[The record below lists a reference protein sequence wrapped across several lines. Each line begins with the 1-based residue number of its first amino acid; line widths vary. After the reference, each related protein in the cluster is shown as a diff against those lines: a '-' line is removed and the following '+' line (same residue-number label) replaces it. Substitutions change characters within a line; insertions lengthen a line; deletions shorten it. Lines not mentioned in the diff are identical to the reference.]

1 MNKAIARAAKRISDI
16 VKTDTDFRRELDQI
30 KRSVTKKE
38 LMIEFLNQ
46 RMAVD
51 PDQLFRVLRLTSPMT
66 SAVSK

>member
-16 VKTDTDFRRELDQI
+16 VKTDTDFRRELEQI

-51 PDQLFRVLRLTSPMT
+51 PGQLFRVLQLTSPVT

>member
-16 VKTDTDFRRELDQI
+16 VKTDTDFRRELEQI

-51 PDQLFRVLRLTSPMT
+51 PDQLFRVLRLTSPVT

>member
-1 MNKAIARAAKRISDI
+1 MNKAIARAAKRISDL
-16 VKTDTDFRRELDQI
+16 VKTDTDFRRELEQI

>member
-1 MNKAIARAAKRISDI
+1 MNRAIARAAKRISDI
-16 VKTDTDFRRELDQI
+16 VKTDTDFRRELEQI

-51 PDQLFRVLRLTSPMT
+51 PDQLFRVLRLTSPVT

>member
-16 VKTDTDFRRELDQI
+16 VKTDTDFRRELEQI

>member
-1 MNKAIARAAKRISDI
+1 MNRAIARAAKRISDI
-16 VKTDTDFRRELDQI
+16 VKTDTDFRRELEQI

-51 PDQLFRVLRLTSPMT
+51 PDQLFRVLRLTSPLT

>member
-16 VKTDTDFRRELDQI
+16 VKTDTDFRRELEQI

-51 PDQLFRVLRLTSPMT
+51 PDQLFRVLRLTSPLT

>member
-16 VKTDTDFRRELDQI
+16 VKTDTDFRRELEQI

-51 PDQLFRVLRLTSPMT
+51 PDQLFRVLQLSCPMT

>member
-16 VKTDTDFRRELDQI
+16 VKTDTDFRRELEQI

-46 RMAVD
+46 RMAID
-51 PDQLFRVLRLTSPMT
+51 PDQLFRVLQLSCPMT

>member
-16 VKTDTDFRRELDQI
+16 VKTDTDFRRELEQI

-51 PDQLFRVLRLTSPMT
+51 PDQLFRVLQLRSPLT

>member
-16 VKTDTDFRRELDQI
+16 VKTDTDFRRELEQI

-46 RMAVD
+46 RMAID
-51 PDQLFRVLRLTSPMT
+51 PDQLFRVLRLTSPVT